1 MRSEVPLPVK
11 TANTDTVMRVRA
23 TGAWEEKT
31 EVAYVNGKWGLET
44 FCQDG
49 QECMCVLC
57 MWRGEETSLNGLA
70 QRELT
75 DGDPRSLT
83 QLFIRQWAVFKRY

>member
-1 MRSEVPLPVK
+1 MK
-11 TANTDTVMRVRA
+11 TANTDTVMRVRV
-23 TGAWEEKT
+23 TGAWEEET
-31 EVAYVNGKWGLET
+31 EVAYVNGKRALET

-57 MWRGEETSLNGLA
+57 MWSGEETSLNRLA

-75 DGDPRSLT
+75 DGVPRSLT
-83 QLFIRQWAVFKRY
+83 QLFTRAMGNF